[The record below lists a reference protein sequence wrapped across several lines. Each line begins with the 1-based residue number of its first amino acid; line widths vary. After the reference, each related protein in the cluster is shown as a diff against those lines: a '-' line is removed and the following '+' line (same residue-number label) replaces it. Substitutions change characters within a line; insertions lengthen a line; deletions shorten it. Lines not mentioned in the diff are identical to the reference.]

1 MKIEYAVK
9 CNCGNNLIITDATIN
24 HLKGEISFYVHD
36 HECESPFLKLLESGK
51 KIKMTIEK
59 CQCPTGSHEARGR
72 SIDVPVIEGV
82 MTLRAVRLI
91 HCPTCKVNYVR
102 DEYLEELERQF
113 TRAGIPT
120 NKTFLWG
127 MISKG
132 LDYWEQKFGTKYETK
147 EEGGHGG
154 AAGGEEGDDDN

>member
-59 CQCPTGSHEARGR
+59 CQCPTGQHEARGR

-154 AAGGEEGDDDN
+154 EAGGEEGDDDN

>member
-154 AAGGEEGDDDN
+154 EAGGEEGDDDN